1 MQERFVLLE
10 GVPAGGLGAAQGCLH
25 SALGAWR
32 PAPSVRGTA
41 QRGMGTATP
50 GCLLDPL
57 CHRLLPLPRGTFSE
71 MNGHVESIFVRLYR
85 FYTIET
91 IESRAKEWWLH
102 GERAQERRW
111 HMRSSSRSFAP
122 YRRATFAL
130 VGRSTQWLP
139 RLQSRCNM
147 SESVPAPLSPLRHA
161 VGWESCL
168 ASCLLGFV

>member
-25 SALGAWR
+25 SALGVWR

-57 CHRLLPLPRGTFSE
+57 CHMLLPLPRGTFSE

-85 FYTIET
+85 KNGGFT
-91 IESRAKEWWLH
+91 ESSAR
-102 GERAQERRW
+102 ERRW
-111 HMRSSSRSFAP
+111 RMRSSSRSFAP

-139 RLQSRCNM
+139 RLQSRCTM